1 MNKRLV
7 TLLLIA
13 FSTSSFAQI
22 GTLSPYSIYGLG
34 DDYASTLTAQS
45 SMGHTGIA
53 VLSPS
58 NVNTINPATL
68 SQINRMSFNFDVKNE
83 MLTLNNGS
91 GVQSNNIAGI
101 NNISLAFPLVNKYN
115 SKRDAALAFG
125 IKPLTSQGYDIETT
139 ETISGLGEASYRFIG
154 NGGLT
159 DAFLGLS
166 YDLLSSTK
174 TNDKRSYTI
183 NKADVLSLGLTGSY
197 ILGTLD
203 KSRITQINQDAQ
215 STAVYRTK
223 NLVMSDVSFKAGAL
237 YTHALTKSEKV
248 IDKISQDTT
257 IHKKVIG
264 HFSVGAF
271 YTPSTGIGTRKTEN
285 NFTFVGDYNDP
296 FVLDTLLF
304 NNGRTTTQMPASY
317 GLGTSL
323 SLNNK
328 ITLAL
333 DFVRTEWSNLTIDG
347 VNEELNDATRLSFGT
362 EFIPD
367 YNSSGKGSGFKRVR
381 YRGGLSAE
389 QTRLNVDGEQAMRYG
404 INFGIGVP
412 LVTTRSTSVFNFGV
426 EFANRGNTNIGIS
439 ENYVNLFL
447 GFTFTPNMT
456 YDFWFLKRKYD

>member
-1 MNKRLV
+1 MNKTLV

-13 FSTSSFAQI
+13 LSMNSFAQI

-58 NVNTINPATL
+58 NVNMINPASL
-68 SQINRMSFNFDVKNE
+68 SQINRMSFNFDLKNE

-91 GVQSNNIAGI
+91 GVQSNSIAGI

-115 SKRDAALAFG
+115 AKRHAGIAFG

-139 ETISGLGEASYRFIG
+139 ENISGLGQASYRFIG

-166 YDLLSSTK
+166 YDLLSFAK
-174 TNDKRSYTI
+174 TNDQKSYTI
-183 NKADVLSLGLTGSY
+183 NKADVLSIGLTGSY
-197 ILGTLD
+197 VFGTLD
-203 KSRITQINQDAQ
+203 KSRITQIEQDAQ

-223 NLVMSDVSFKAGAL
+223 NLVMSDISFKAGAL
-237 YTHALTKSEKV
+237 YSHAITKSEKV
-248 IDKISQDTT
+248 VDKITQDTVVT
-257 IHKKVIG
+257 KKTIG
-264 HFSVGAF
+264 HFSIGAF
-271 YTPSTGIGTRKTEN
+271 YNPSLGIGTRKTEN
-285 NFTFVGDYNDP
+285 NFTFVGDYTNP
-296 FVLDTLLF
+296 FVIDTLLF
-304 NNGRTTTQMPASY
+304 SDGRTSTQMPASY
-317 GLGTSL
+317 GLGSSL

-347 VNEELNDATRLSFGT
+347 VNEGLNDATRISFGT

-367 YNSSGKGSGFKRVR
+367 YNASGKGSGFKRVR

-389 QTRLNVDGEQAMRYG
+389 QTRLNADGEQPMRYG

-412 LVTTRSTSVFNFGV
+412 LVASRSTSVFNFGV
-426 EFANRGNTNIGIS
+426 EFANRSNTNIGVS